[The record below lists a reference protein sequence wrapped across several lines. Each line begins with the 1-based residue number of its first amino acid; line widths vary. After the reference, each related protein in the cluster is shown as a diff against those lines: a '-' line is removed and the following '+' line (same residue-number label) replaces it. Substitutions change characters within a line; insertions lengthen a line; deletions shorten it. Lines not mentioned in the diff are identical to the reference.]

1 MNNNSNNSVDV
12 SDSIK
17 ILFNIKYYIKS
28 MYYEIYICK
37 IRLVIKP
44 ENRDHRVTQHECIY

>member
-1 MNNNSNNSVDV
+1 MNSNSNNSVDV

-28 MYYEIYICK
+28 MYNEIYICE